1 MRNHIKYSA
10 ILPLIAAITIAFT
23 SFFSLTAEE
32 NNKAA
37 FRRLTESAHPIPQ
50 VGISKSASPMIPLA
64 DEVYNPLFLNSNCI
78 VVETEK
84 SKMQNESSIAVNPL
98 NPLNLIASAVDYRDN
113 SSSWVYVSHDG
124 GKTWDNINLGKPPE
138 LPHWK
143 SSNDPSV
150 AFGPDGTGYLVFG
163 AFPRSDTGSTGEN
176 AVMISKTTDEGRTWY
191 KTHIPVIIHQGPDVE
206 HEYFEDKYYIS
217 VDNAIASPHRG
228 NLYIPWKRVT
238 PRDSATQIVISHSSD
253 RGDTW
258 TEPINVS
265 LRLPG
270 SSEDTTFGQ
279 SFPLAAVGAEGE
291 VYVVWNHGIE
301 HGVGFAKSTDGA
313 NSFSDP
319 RIIHNYNIFGT
330 TTNLG
335 STAIPIWRHAVKNV
349 VRAEAYPV
357 IVCDTTAGERRG
369 NVYVCWAAD
378 KTPNIYF
385 SRSEDGGD
393 TWSDPLIVNSD
404 TTGDQFWAWMSIDP
418 ANGDLAIMYLDS
430 RNDPANLLSEC
441 YVSYSADGG
450 ATWTDRRAAEI
461 NSDLRRNP
469 FGGNFAG
476 DYSGMA
482 FYHGKIYPSWVDM
495 RSAVKDIY
503 DSDVYTAI
511 INTKAPEVVTNFDAR
526 TIPEEKSTVKLT
538 WTKPTGR
545 AFGQA
550 LTDNDFVYYLYRDSV
565 MIAEIPGGTTSY
577 DDTELM
583 SYEVYH
589 YDITA
594 VAGVDSSLSV
604 SDSAFAGGSRNPGS
618 VTLLDAEGNEDISV
632 NINITLPALREDMA
646 TPLVNLKKLMVWR
659 DDAFYEEIELTPAD
673 TGKDYEYIDNPEELG
688 YYQYSFA
695 VGDDNDP
702 ANVGPRT
709 ENVLLFAGK
718 AFYGINEKFD
728 SDVLPHYYLS
738 GTWGTASNFYASPGN
753 SITDTPDGDYVSKT
767 ETEFRLFPIDNRDK
781 YKIMLSFTHAAIVAN
796 NDKAYVEIS
805 YDRGESWTNIETFN
819 NSDYDEWKDGEL
831 NAADWKSEYF
841 EIDVAENGD
850 ADDLVVRF
858 RLKTGTL
865 TNDDGWYIDNLDISY
880 YVSVEETGTAKTKLT
895 AYPNPATDFVNI
907 NLNENEYIA
916 AQDIQIYSI
925 CGNRSNDFE
934 AEFTGGRLLLDVSSL
949 PTGVYFV
956 QIKNAGAPVRRAMFN
971 VMRQ

>member
-1 MRNHIKYSA
+1 MKIHPNYSRLLFLFA
-10 ILPLIAAITIAFT
+10 VV
-23 SFFSLTAEE
+23 SFISASFISLEAEE
-32 NNKAA
+32 VKKAA

-50 VGISKSASPMIPLA
+50 IDLPKSGTAMIPLA
-64 DEVYNPLFLNSNCI
+64 NEVYNPLFLNSNCI
-78 VVETEK
+78 VPETEK

-98 NPLNLIASAVDYRDN
+98 NSLNLIASAVDYRDN

-191 KTHIPVIIHQGPDVE
+191 KTHIPVIIHQGSDIE

-217 VDNAIASPHRG
+217 VDNALGSPHRG

-238 PRDSATQIVISHSSD
+238 PRDSATQIVISHSTD

-301 HGVGFAKSTDGA
+301 HGVGFAKSVDGA
-313 NSFSDP
+313 NSFGDP

-335 STAIPIWRHAVKNV
+335 SKAIPIWRHAVKNV

-393 TWSDPLIVNSD
+393 DWSEPIIVNSD

-430 RNDPANLLSEC
+430 RNDPANLMSEC

-469 FGGNFAG
+469 FGSNFAG

-482 FYHGKIYPSWVDM
+482 FYHGMIYPSWVDM

-511 INTKAPEVVTNFDAR
+511 INTKAPEVVTNFYAR
-526 TIPEEKSTVKLT
+526 TIPEEKNTVKLT
-538 WTKPTGR
+538 WTKPSGR
-545 AFGQA
+545 AFGQTLA
-550 LTDNDFVYYLYRDSV
+550 DDDFVYYLCRDSV

-583 SYEVYH
+583 PYEVYH

-594 VAGVDSSLSV
+594 VAGIDSSLPV

-618 VTLLDAEGNEDISV
+618 VTLTDAEGNEDISV
-632 NINITLPALREDMA
+632 NINLKLPALREDMA

-709 ENVLLFAGK
+709 ENVLLFAGS
-718 AFYGINEKFD
+718 AVGEINENFD
-728 SDVLPHYYLS
+728 NDILPRYYLS
-738 GTWGTASNFYASPGN
+738 GSWGIASSFFLSPGN

-767 ETEFRLFPIDNRDK
+767 ETEFRLLPV
-781 YKIMLSFTHAAIVAN
+781 KIIVTTGYTLSFAHAAIVAN

-805 YDRGESWTNIETFN
+805 SDMGESWVRLETFN
-819 NSDYDEWKDGEL
+819 SSDYDEWKDGEL
-831 NAADWKSEYF
+831 SSADWKTEYF
-841 EIDVAENGD
+841 QVDRDIYGD
-850 ADDLVVRF
+850 AKNFVVRF

-865 TNDDGWYIDNLDISY
+865 TNNDGWYIDNLL
-880 YVSVEETGTAKTKLT
+880 VSMNASVDEDDKLQTKLT
-895 AYPNPATDFVNI
+895 A
-907 NLNENEYIA
+907 
-916 AQDIQIYSI
+916 
-925 CGNRSNDFE
+925 
-934 AEFTGGRLLLDVSSL
+934 
-949 PTGVYFV
+949 
-956 QIKNAGAPVRRAMFN
+956 
-971 VMRQ
+971 

>member
-1 MRNHIKYSA
+1 MKTHTKHSLL
-10 ILPLIAAITIAFT
+10 LPLIAAITIAFT
-23 SFFSLTAEE
+23 SFFSLAAEE
-32 NNKAA
+32 KNKAA
-37 FRRLTESAHPIPQ
+37 FRRLTDSAHPTPQ

-124 GKTWDNINLGKPPE
+124 GETWDNINLGKPPE

-150 AFGPDGTGYLVFG
+150 AFDPDGTGYLVFG
-163 AFPRSDTGSTGEN
+163 AFPSSDTGSTGEN
-176 AVMISKTTDEGRTWY
+176 AVMISKTTDEGRTW
-191 KTHIPVIIHQGPDVE
+191 KTHIPVIIHQGDDVE

-217 VDNAIASPHRG
+217 VDNALGSPYRG

-238 PRDSATQIVISHSSD
+238 PRDSATQIVISHSTD

-291 VYVVWNHGIE
+291 VFVVWNHGIE

-335 STAIPIWRHAVKNV
+335 SQAIPIWRHAVKNT

-369 NVYVCWAAD
+369 NVYICWAAD

-393 TWSDPLIVNSD
+393 NWSDPIIVNAD

-469 FGGNFAG
+469 FGSNFAG

-550 LTDNDFVYYLYRDSV
+550 LADNDFVYCLYRDSI

-583 SYEVYH
+583 PYEVYH
-589 YDITA
+589 YDISA

-618 VTLLDAEGNEDISV
+618 VTLIDAEGKEDISV
-632 NINITLPALREDMA
+632 NINLILPALREDMA
-646 TPLVNLKKLMVWR
+646 TPFVNLKKLMVWR

-695 VGDDNDP
+695 VADDNDP
-702 ANVGPRT
+702 ANIGPRT

-718 AFYGINEKFD
+718 AVRYINENFD
-728 SDVLPHYYLS
+728 NDILPRYYFS
-738 GTWGTASNFYASPGN
+738 GTWGTISSFYASPEN
-753 SITDTPDGDYVSKT
+753 SITDSPDGDYVSKT
-767 ETEFRLFPIDNRDK
+767 ESEFRLFPMDVSDMKDSIL
-781 YKIMLSFTHAAIVAN
+781 IEFVHAAIVAN
-796 NDKAYVEIS
+796 NDKAYVELS
-805 YDRGESWTNIETFN
+805 TTTGLTWSKLETYN
-819 NSDYDEWKDGEL
+819 NSDYPEWKDGEL
-831 NAADWKSEYF
+831 NAADWKSESF
-841 EIDVAENGD
+841 KVDISGVAEKD
-850 ADDLVVRF
+850 KIVLRF
-858 RLKTGTL
+858 RFKTGTL
-865 TNDDGWYIDNLDISY
+865 TNDDGWYIDDLKISEY
-880 YVSVEETGTAKTKLT
+880 DVSVEDINKSQTKLI

-907 NLNENEYIA
+907 NLNENDYIA
-916 AQDIQIYSI
+916 ANDIQIYSI
-925 CGNRSNDFE
+925 YGHRISGFE
-934 AEFTGGRLLLDVSSL
+934 AEFSGGRLLLDVSSL

-956 QIKNAGAPVRRAMFN
+956 QVKSISGLTRRAKFN
-971 VMRQ
+971 VIR